1 MNTNG
6 EDFINA
12 ICNRLQ
18 NEGKLCTDNQIC
30 ALIRSLDRHE
40 INQIVIFGITDKWKR
55 ENLERLSKKHN
66 VEFKK

>member
-30 ALIRSLDRHE
+30 NLIRSLNRYE
-40 INQIVIFGITDKWKR
+40 MNQIMIFGITDKWKR
-55 ENLERLSKKHN
+55 ENIDKLRSLN
-66 VEFKK
+66 NIQ

>member
-30 ALIRSLDRHE
+30 TLIRSLNRYE
-40 INQIVIFGITDKWKR
+40 MNQIMIFGITDKWKR
-55 ENLERLSKKHN
+55 ENIDKLRSLN
-66 VEFKK
+66 NIQ

>member
-12 ICNRLQ
+12 ICNRLR

-30 ALIRSLDRHE
+30 TLIRSLSHNE
-40 INQIVIFGITDKWKR
+40 MNQIVTFGITDKWKR
-55 ENLERLSKKHN
+55 ENIDKLRSLN
-66 VEFKK
+66 NIQ